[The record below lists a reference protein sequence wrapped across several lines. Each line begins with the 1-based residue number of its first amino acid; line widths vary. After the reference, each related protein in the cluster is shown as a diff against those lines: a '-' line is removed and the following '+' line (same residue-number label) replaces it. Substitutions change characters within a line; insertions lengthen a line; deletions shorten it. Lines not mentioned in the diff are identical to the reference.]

1 MSNYEDRFRYTEEEA
16 RRILVDE
23 ADAAIMHLL
32 LNDDGTF
39 SIMSHIVC
47 EHCDYCD
54 SQGDARLQHDIEAVA
69 AKPDPY
75 EFQGER

>member
-1 MSNYEDRFRYTEEEA
+1 MSNYEDRPRYTEEEA
-16 RRILVDE
+16 RRILAE
-23 ADAAIMHLL
+23 GACAAIMHLL

-39 SIMSHIVC
+39 SIMYHIVC

-54 SQGDARLQHDIEAVA
+54 SQGDARRKKDIEAVP

-75 EFQGER
+75 EFQER